1 LLKAADVQSRRFGE
15 NHIEV
20 VSTHTR
26 IGGLWCSQKD
36 YNKAMQSYLKVKEIY
51 DFLFGNT
58 DSRVAL
64 TLNKIGL
71 AELARGDFDMAMNY
85 LQEAL
90 RVQRINFRN
99 LAPNEINPDA
109 SQTLV
114 NIGSVYYKERNSF
127 DKIQ

>member
-1 LLKAADVQSRRFGE
+1 
-15 NHIEV
+15 
-20 VSTHTR
+20 
-26 IGGLWCSQKD
+26 
-36 YNKAMQSYLKVKEIY
+36 MQSYLKVKEIY

-127 DKIQ
+127 DKIQWRHDDYKSFIESDMLGKIAFAHSERGEHVKFVK